1 MDIQVEE
8 RHEQEFKDKRST
20 QLRQTLL
27 EICFKSWKEYVCE
40 NTFITLVIIFRRRAS
55 SFQLSRADH
64 YTC

>member
-8 RHEQEFKDKRST
+8 RHEQERKDKWST
-20 QLRQTLL
+20 QLIETLL
-27 EICFKSWKEYVCE
+27 EIVCK
-40 NTFITLVIIFRRRAS
+40 NTFNLVIMFRCRAS